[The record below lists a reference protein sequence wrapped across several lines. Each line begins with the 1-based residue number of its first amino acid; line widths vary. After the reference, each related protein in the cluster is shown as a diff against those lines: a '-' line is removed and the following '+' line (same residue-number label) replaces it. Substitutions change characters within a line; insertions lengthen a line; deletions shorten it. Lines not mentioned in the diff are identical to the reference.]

1 MAGYYDKNKDYSL
14 EIVKAQQRGDSKE
27 SIDKLRQERQN
38 KIDSTYGGKDPYQGK
53 NDVMGTGGSSNRGNS
68 SSGGGGSNRNHTAT
82 QLPGNP
88 NQRPQA
94 TQTPYNPQQA
104 PTLNQYGYRDGFDYS
119 AAMSDPTISDA
130 QRAQYQQ
137 ERQNKISQQYGG
149 VEPNMTGSN
158 QKFSQTAAGSGNP
171 YVKGP
176 GYGTGGYTT
185 PGAYGAPVL
194 EPTDMSGYWKK
205 MTGGADMSR
214 RMDLANGYAISNGY
228 TVFYDENG
236 YAKKAVKGVADY
248 TPHQDI
254 NAGNGTYGKNGA
266 WTDNEM
272 LSAADRQKIQ
282 DIRAQMRAGKLTGDQ
297 ANALAN
303 EIRAGYGYS
312 IDKNGYVTDNGA
324 LSRVNDLRQRLGLDT
339 NQESA
344 EQAYYRYLMG
354 TDTSPTAQASGNVQS
369 FGDYLAANGGAQAGS
384 QQRVTDIA
392 AGSTPTRNY
401 STSQIGTSYDI
412 GDGSNYL
419 KELYAQ
425 KVAAELAA
433 LKSAYEKNTSTLDAS
448 RAQIAP
454 VYDIARNSAA
464 DQNARSRGAF
474 QEMAVANG
482 LNTGTT
488 GQAAL
493 AQDIVYQQNLSAI
506 DREQAQ
512 KLADLDLQR
521 SQLDTQY
528 QNAIAEAQAT
538 GNADLANALY
548 EEYVRVQNQAAKQT
562 AASTTTTTTK
572 PTLTASQAQT
582 AIKNGIVTDDVIA
595 AFDYYYGQGAY
606 DSLYGTGRLTAGT
619 TGTAKTGSKSS
630 GKRSYSNGKLTNEQ
644 VKQLQKYYGVTADGK
659 WGTNS
664 KKAAGGLTA
673 DQAWAKYQ
681 GTNKT
686 ATKTNSAGVT
696 ATGSNYATIA
706 KNSAAG
712 AYGPRYG
719 AEMNKLQAMFSRG
732 ANNAELASEVKRA
745 MQAGEI
751 NEAGAETFGA
761 LFGW

>member
-1 MAGYYDKNKDYSL
+1 MAGYYDKNKDYSKEL
-14 EIVKAQQRGDSKE
+14 QRTDLSASERDRLTK
-27 SIDKLRQERQN
+27 ERQN
-38 KIDSTYGGKDPYQGK
+38 KINDRYGGKEPNMIGSNKTYTQTYGGSS
-53 NDVMGTGGSSNRGNS
+53 GGSSKGSYKGVEYTREDN
-68 SSGGGGSNRNHTAT
+68 GGGVYGMPSSNSEVKNYT
-82 QLPGNP
+82 Q
-88 NQRPQA
+88 
-94 TQTPYNPQQA
+94 
-104 PTLNQYGYRDGFDYS
+104 
-119 AAMSDPTISDA
+119 
-130 QRAQYQQ
+130 
-137 ERQNKISQQYGG
+137 GG
-149 VEPNMTGSN
+149 VTYS
-158 QKFSQTAAGSGNP
+158 
-171 YVKGP
+171 V
-176 GYGTGGYTT
+176 
-185 PGAYGAPVL
+185 
-194 EPTDMSGYWKK
+194 
-205 MTGGADMSR
+205 GADMSR
-214 RMDLANGYAISNGY
+214 RTDLAGRAQVSNGY
-228 TVFYDENG
+228 TVFYDDNG
-236 YAKKAVKGVADY
+236 YAYKAVKGVADY

-254 NAGNGTYGKNGA
+254 NAGNGSYGKSGA

-272 LSAADRQKIQ
+272 LSALDRQKIA
-282 DIRAQMRAGKLTGDQ
+282 DIRSQLQRGEITGDQ
-297 ANALAN
+297 ANQAAN
-303 EIRAGYGYS
+303 AIRAGYGYT
-312 IDKNGYVTDNGA
+312 IDKSGYVTDNGA
-324 LSRVNDLRQRLGLDT
+324 LSAVNDRRKQLGLST
-339 NQESA
+339 NPESA
-344 EQAYYRYLMG
+344 ELDYYRYLMG
-354 TDTSPTAQASGNVQS
+354 TDTSPTAQVSGKVQS
-369 FGDYLAANGGAQAGS
+369 FGDYLAENGGVQAGTTGYGTPAYS
-384 QQRVTDIA
+384 QQRVTDIN
-392 AGSTPTRNY
+392 AGGTPSGNF
-401 STSQIGTSYDI
+401 STSQTGMSYDI

-521 SQLDTQY
+521 SQLDTEY
-528 QNAIAEAQAT
+528 RNAIAKAEAT
-538 GNADLANALY
+538 GDAELANALY
-548 EEYVRVQNQAAKQT
+548 EEYVRQQNLYAKYGGQT
-562 AASTTTTTTK
+562 GGSGGSSSGGSTVVK
-572 PTLTASQAQT
+572 PTLTASQVQSAL
-582 AIKNGIVTDDVIA
+582 KNGIVTDDVIS
-595 AFDYYYGQGAY
+595 AFDYYYGQGSY
-606 DSLYGTGRLTAGT
+606 DALYGTGKLKAGT
-619 TGTAKTGSKSS
+619 TGTAKTGSKRS
-630 GKRSYSNGKLTNEQ
+630 GKSSYSNGSLTNEQ

-681 GTNKT
+681 GGSRT
-686 ATKTNSAGVT
+686 ATKTNSAGVK

-712 AYGPRYG
+712 VYGPRYG

-745 MQAGEI
+745 MQSGEI
-751 NEAGAETFGA
+751 NEAGAETFGT

>member
-1 MAGYYDKNKDYSL
+1 MAGYYDKNKDYSKEL
-14 EIVKAQQRGDSKE
+14 QRTDLSASERDRLTK
-27 SIDKLRQERQN
+27 ERQN
-38 KIDSTYGGKDPYQGK
+38 KINDRYGGKEPNMIGSGKTYSQTYGGSS
-53 NDVMGTGGSSNRGNS
+53 GGSSGS
-68 SSGGGGSNRNHTAT
+68 SKGT
-82 QLPGNP
+82 
-88 NQRPQA
+88 
-94 TQTPYNPQQA
+94 
-104 PTLNQYGYRDGFDYS
+104 
-119 AAMSDPTISDA
+119 
-130 QRAQYQQ
+130 
-137 ERQNKISQQYGG
+137 YGG
-149 VEPNMTGSN
+149 VEYDRSDNGGGIYGMPTSN
-158 QKFSQTAAGSGNP
+158 SE
-171 YVKGP
+171 VKN
-176 GYGTGGYTT
+176 YKQGGVTYQ
-185 PGAYGAPVL
+185 V
-194 EPTDMSGYWKK
+194 
-205 MTGGADMSR
+205 GADMSR
-214 RMDLANGYAISNGY
+214 RQDLAGRTAISNGY
-228 TVFYDENG
+228 TVFYNDDG
-236 YAKKAVKGVADY
+236 YAYKAIKGVADY

-254 NAGNGTYGKNGA
+254 NAGNGSYGKSGA

-272 LSAADRQKIQ
+272 LSALDRSKIQ
-282 DIRAQMRAGKLTGDQ
+282 DIRNRLQRGEITGDQ
-297 ANALAN
+297 ANQAAN
-303 EIRAGYGYS
+303 AIRSGYGYT
-312 IDKNGYVTDNGA
+312 IDKSGYVTDNGA

-562 AASTTTTTTK
+562 AASTATTVTK

-606 DSLYGTGRLTAGT
+606 DSLYGTGKLTAGT

-681 GTNKT
+681 GAHKT

-745 MQAGEI
+745 MQSGEI